1 MGPSCLTR
9 DPMKAIKT
17 TGSINEQGQIQLD
30 RPLIS
35 DSNRRVE
42 IIVLLS
48 EEIDPD
54 IEGESKEEILTDLRQ
69 AWHEAMTGQTVPAS
83 QIWAGI
89 DHD

>member
-1 MGPSCLTR
+1 MGLYCLTH
-9 DPMKAIKT
+9 DPMKAIKA

-30 RPLIS
+30 RPLVS

-48 EEIDPD
+48 EEIDPA

>member
-1 MGPSCLTR
+1 MKLSCLTR
-9 DPMKAIKT
+9 DPMKAIKA

-30 RPLIS
+30 RPLVS

-48 EEIDPD
+48 EEIDPS
-54 IEGESKEEILTDLRQ
+54 IESESKEEILTDLRQ

>member
-1 MGPSCLTR
+1 MRLSCLTR

-30 RPLIS
+30 RPLVS